1 MRGKVSSTES
11 KKGEN
16 KDQALATFKSKILQ
30 QMERNMRNNGDLQ
43 YRLTYDGLL
52 NNQNKQNIPSLDY
65 IAVGAA
71 DDH

>member
-30 QMERNMRNNGDLQ
+30 QMERNMRNNGDL
-43 YRLTYDGLL
+43 
-52 NNQNKQNIPSLDY
+52 
-65 IAVGAA
+65 
-71 DDH
+71 